1 MADFE
6 RFKQKYDWWGISRIH
21 TELTGLINTGGD
33 DNNSPKLRE
42 LYANVEEMLE
52 TRDKIIRECLDKEK
66 LEKAR
71 SRLALSKTLHSRLG
85 ENTPLDID
93 VIDKI
98 NTNLIGRGKHSKKL
112 NRKKRNKSK
121 KKSK

>member
-6 RFKQKYDWWGISRIH
+6 RFKQKY
-21 TELTGLINTGGD
+21 LIGWNCTVTRGAD
-33 DNNSPKLRE
+33 RVVSPRE
-42 LYANVEEMLE
+42 FYADIEEMLE
-52 TRDKIIRECLDKEK
+52 TRDKIIREYLDKEK

-71 SRLALSKTLHSRLG
+71 SRLALSKALHSRLG

-98 NTNLIGRGKHSKKL
+98 NKNLIGRGKHSKKL

-121 KKSK
+121 KKKTMKKKI

>member
-1 MADFE
+1 MA
-6 RFKQKYDWWGISRIH
+6 GIVRKTWESLNSM
-21 TELTGLINTGGD
+21 TD
-33 DNNSPKLRE
+33 NSPKLRE

-98 NTNLIGRGKHSKKL
+98 NTNLSIQLK
-112 NRKKRNKSK
+112 
-121 KKSK
+121 